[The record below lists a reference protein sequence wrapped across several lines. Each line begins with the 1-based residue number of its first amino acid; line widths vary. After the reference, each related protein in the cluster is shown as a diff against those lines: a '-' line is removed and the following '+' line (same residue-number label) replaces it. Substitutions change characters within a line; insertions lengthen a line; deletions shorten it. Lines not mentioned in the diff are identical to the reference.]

1 MLRSLDNADKFHP
14 GDNQVDTTIY
24 ITFRG
29 PKLWLYKALYR
40 LTLFLTKNINSVQ

>member
-1 MLRSLDNADKFHP
+1 MLRSLDKFHP

-29 PKLWLYKALYR
+29 PKLWLYRALHR
-40 LTLFLTKNINSVQ
+40 LTLFLAKIINSVQ

>member
-14 GDNQVDTTIY
+14 GVDTTIY

-29 PKLWLYKALYR
+29 PKLWLYRALHR
-40 LTLFLTKNINSVQ
+40 LTLFLAKIINSVQ